1 MNKPQYTMIAHMT
14 ALSAKRVLIL
24 APTPFFADRG
34 SHMHISEQTYA
45 LQRLGFTTKIVTYHL
60 GRNLPNLDIVR
71 TTTAP
76 WYNQLGPGPSWHK
89 FYVDILLLFTA
100 IRVAQQFK
108 PDIIHAHL
116 HEGCVLGW
124 VLKKLFHLP
133 LIFDM
138 QGSLTGELI
147 AHNFPLVRTHVLR
160 SWWYA
165 LEKTIDHLADA
176 IIVQSTEMR
185 QEVEGR
191 FQVPAS
197 RVFIAYDGV
206 STDIFTPGGADREL
220 RESLSIPPNKK
231 IIVYLG
237 GLSPHKGVDILLD
250 AFPLVLQK
258 VPDAFLLLMGYPN
271 EEHYQKR
278 VREMGLEESA
288 RVTGKITYEE
298 APRYLRLG
306 DIAVAPKRSQTE
318 ANGKIYNY
326 MACGLPT
333 VAFDTIVNR
342 DILGELGIYVRDLND
357 ALGLA
362 EAISELLTNHDL
374 RQQLA
379 EKVRLKAVADYSW
392 DAVAGRIVKAY
403 TAAQNSKY

>member
-1 MNKPQYTMIAHMT
+1 
-14 ALSAKRVLIL
+14 
-24 APTPFFADRG
+24 
-34 SHMHISEQTYA
+34 MHISEQTYA

-60 GRNLPNLDIVR
+60 GRDLPNLDIVR
-71 TTTAP
+71 TTTIP

-100 IRVAQQFK
+100 IRATRQFK

-133 LIFDM
+133 LVFDM

-147 AHNFPLVRTHVLR
+147 AHNFPLVRTRVLR

-165 LEKTIDHLADA
+165 LEKTIDHLADT

-185 QEVEGR
+185 QEVENR
-191 FQVPAS
+191 FEVPAS

-206 STDIFTPGGADREL
+206 STDIFTPGRADHEL
-220 RESLSIPPNKK
+220 RELLSIPPNKK

-278 VREMGLEESA
+278 VHAMRLEKSV
-288 RVTGKITYEE
+288 RVTGKISYEE

-357 ALGLA
+357 AKGLA

-379 EKVRLKAVADYSW
+379 EKVRLKAVKDYSW

-403 TAAQNSKY
+403 TAAQNSKL